1 MVTSTVPG
9 QAGTKILLGQINYL
23 TSDSTTA
30 YTLYTLSNYNQA
42 ALNTMITD
50 LNTNQP
56 FRFAL
61 TDESATTS
69 GTFVGVAVNANFP
82 NDFSGPELLLNA
94 DIAQPLPSWL
104 DPSSDATWDS
114 TNHILTVNGPTTIVS
129 DPGGDDPQIN
139 VTGSGDQLIVNDTGG
154 GTINITSLT
163 VSGGGTSTVDVANSA
178 NSPVVLNIGSLSLS
192 GTAAL
197 DLGNNEL
204 VTTATPASIQSLLLS
219 GALKTSAPGGVLGYK
234 DLGGGQT
241 EVRFTV
247 RGDANLD
254 GIVNV
259 LDFNALSMNYNKTGQ
274 LWANGDLTN
283 DGKVNAADFDQLATG
298 YGSNIGGGF
307 SAPALGTLV
316 SAPSA
321 AKVSTFSISAVT
333 APAPVSSP
341 SLASS
346 ASIGDVFNK
355 NGTLIAAVLGG
366 NTDVLN

>member
-1 MVTSTVPG
+1 M
-9 QAGTKILLGQINYL
+9 
-23 TSDSTTA
+23 
-30 YTLYTLSNYNQA
+30 
-42 ALNTMITD
+42 
-50 LNTNQP
+50 
-56 FRFAL
+56 
-61 TDESATTS
+61 S
-69 GTFVGVAVNANFP
+69 GTFVGVAFASATNFP
-82 NDFSGPELLLNA
+82 NPAAPGFDGPELLLNA

-178 NSPVVLNIGSLSLS
+178 NSPVVLNVGSLSLS

-219 GALKTSAPGGVLGYK
+219 GALKTSASGGVLGYK

-274 LWANGDLTN
+274 LWANGDFTN

-307 SAPALGTLV
+307 SAPACWARLSPPQVPPRFRRSRSPPSPPRRLFPARAWHRRPA
-316 SAPSA
+316 SAMC
-321 AKVSTFSISAVT
+321 STRT
-333 APAPVSSP
+333 AR
-341 SLASS
+341 
-346 ASIGDVFNK
+346 
-355 NGTLIAAVLGG
+355 
-366 NTDVLN
+366 